1 MNELKVCK
9 RISNKTNR
17 PYYVMGVDLG
27 YRFLPLTFDVNVIA
41 EACGVGVGEVY
52 ADIVEEVVLGQ
63 IDYAK
68 AFEK

>member
-1 MNELKVCK
+1 MAQVKVCK
-9 RISNKTNR
+9 RTSAKTNR

-41 EACGVGVGEVY
+41 ESCGVAVGELY
-52 ADIVEEVVLGQ
+52 ADITEDVVVGV